1 MQYFA
6 GTREF
11 QIKEPT
17 AVTIG
22 KFDGLHRGHQ
32 KLLREVMR
40 SGFTLGTIY
49 MTARHMG
56 FSYLLGRAA
65 GSGGSAGP
73 ASGDVPAD
81 LPLGGRLFQL
91 CTPRPYGAGGL
102 LAPAAGV

>member
-40 SGFTLGTIY
+40 YREKGYPIIDIRMIFV
-49 MTARHMG
+49 AK
-56 FSYLLGRAA
+56 
-65 GSGGSAGP
+65 
-73 ASGDVPAD
+73 V
-81 LPLGGRLFQL
+81 
-91 CTPRPYGAGGL
+91 
-102 LAPAAGV
+102 